1 MTNFSSALAELQ
13 ETQKIIERF
22 TTSLGIEESSADLPF
37 AQKVLQLLS
46 KLRILKSKE
55 NLSKKC
61 KELKTSFDKSRLD
74 STLI

>member
-37 AQKVLQLLS
+37 AQKFFNYYQNF
-46 KLRILKSKE
+46 E
-55 NLSKKC
+55 
-61 KELKTSFDKSRLD
+61 F
-74 STLI
+74 

>member
-55 NLSKKC
+55 NFQNQEDDYRSY
-61 KELKTSFDKSRLD
+61 
-74 STLI
+74 